1 MKNFGLTWPDFLECK
16 NFPESN
22 DHGHMCIPKPMT
34 QDQQMSFKNNNYDTI
49 NSLQFNDIFMNQV
62 KKTKDKLAE
71 GEVEVSHIFEKVK
84 DICTQFSTL
93 FENKIIW
100 VQINKFF
107 YSEKLLTYKSEILLQ
122 LTYH

>member
-1 MKNFGLTWPDFLECK
+1 MKNFGLTWPDFLECN

-22 DHGHMCIPKPMT
+22 GHGHMCIPKPMT

-71 GEVEVSHIFEKVK
+71 GEVEVRHIFE
-84 DICTQFSTL
+84 STNCNL
-93 FENKIIW
+93 KE
-100 VQINKFF
+100 
-107 YSEKLLTYKSEILLQ
+107 TG
-122 LTYH
+122 